1 MSIPA
6 AFNVACDAAS
16 RMLQEV
22 QASGL
27 SISSEA
33 IFLIVLATILGESVL
48 SELASFLNYRAL
60 DTPMPKEFDGIYKP
74 DAYAESQRYTK
85 AKTIFGLLNKSFDL
99 ALLLVF
105 WLVFD
110 GFELVDGVVRSA
122 VPGDSAESP
131 SLDIWRG
138 LLYMAIFGVGEGV
151 LGLPWSIYF
160 TFVLEEKFGFNK
172 TTAKT
177 FVVDLLKG
185 LMLGVVLGA
194 PLMAAVLAFFIYTGD
209 RAWWLCWCFIAA
221 FQIVVMF
228 VAPVLIFPLFNEF
241 TPLPEGEL
249 KEAIARYATSVGFTY
264 GGIFEIDGSKRS
276 SHSNAF
282 FTGFGS
288 TKRIALFDTLLKQ
301 MSTTEILGVLAH
313 EVGHEKR
320 GHIKLGIATSL
331 AYMFVMLYVM
341 GLFLSYPPLFAAFSV
356 SHASVYLGLVL
367 FQLLFSP
374 VDTLMQIVLTMRS
387 RANEFEADAY
397 SVETFGEPEA
407 LVDALKKLSRENLSN
422 LTPHPLHVFL
432 TYSHPPVLARI
443 EAIRAHRESL
453 KAMM

>member
-27 SISSEA
+27 SISSDA
-33 IFLIVLATILGESVL
+33 IFLIVLATILGEFVL

-194 PLMAAVLAFFIYTGD
+194 PLMAAVLAFFIYSGD

-264 GGIFEIDGSKRS
+264 GGIFEIDGAPLPGGTSEPSDQQQLGFASTRRPPVRPAPSLPGAAGSKRS

-313 EVGHEKR
+313 EASH
-320 GHIKLGIATSL
+320 T
-331 AYMFVMLYVM
+331 
-341 GLFLSYPPLFAAFSV
+341 LSSVAHAA
-356 SHASVYLGLVL
+356 HAS
-367 FQLLFSP
+367 SRCTP
-374 VDTLMQIVLTMRS
+374 TLH
-387 RANEFEADAY
+387 
-397 SVETFGEPEA
+397 
-407 LVDALKKLSRENLSN
+407 
-422 LTPHPLHVFL
+422 TPTPQ
-432 TYSHPPVLARI
+432 A
-443 EAIRAHRESL
+443 
-453 KAMM
+453 

>member
-33 IFLIVLATILGESVL
+33 IFLIVLATILGEFVL

-194 PLMAAVLAFFIYTGD
+194 PLMAAVLAFFIYSGD

-264 GGIFEIDGSKRS
+264 GGIFEIDGAPLPGGTSEPSDQQQQVFRL
-276 SHSNAF
+276 NA
-282 FTGFGS
+282 S
-288 TKRIALFDTLLKQ
+288 
-301 MSTTEILGVLAH
+301 
-313 EVGHEKR
+313 
-320 GHIKLGIATSL
+320 ATR
-331 AYMFVMLYVM
+331 
-341 GLFLSYPPLFAAFSV
+341 
-356 SHASVYLGLVL
+356 
-367 FQLLFSP
+367 Q
-374 VDTLMQIVLTMRS
+374 S
-387 RANEFEADAY
+387 RALAPRY
-397 SVETFGEPEA
+397 RRLEA
-407 LVDALKKLSRENLSN
+407 LVALERLLHRLRLDEADRALRHASQADEHHRDPRRPRARGEPYSFLRGPRCARQ
-422 LTPHPLHVFL
+422 LTMHTHASHANSPSLIPHPLSRFTRQLPNHLVPHPL
-432 TYSHPPVLARI
+432 RPTYTRWGTRSAATSSWASR
-443 EAIRAHRESL
+443 RASRTCS
-453 KAMM
+453 

>member
-27 SISSEA
+27 SISSDA
-33 IFLIVLATILGESVL
+33 IFLIVLATILGEFVL

-194 PLMAAVLAFFIYTGD
+194 PLMAAVLAFFIYSGD

-264 GGIFEIDGSKRS
+264 GGIFEIDGAPLPGGTSEPSDQQQLGFASTRQPPVRAAPSLPGTAGSKRS

-313 EVGHEKR
+313 EASH
-320 GHIKLGIATSL
+320 T
-331 AYMFVMLYVM
+331 
-341 GLFLSYPPLFAAFSV
+341 LSSMT
-356 SHASVYLGLVL
+356 HAS
-367 FQLLFSP
+367 
-374 VDTLMQIVLTMRS
+374 DTSS
-387 RANEFEADAY
+387 RC
-397 SVETFGEPEA
+397 
-407 LVDALKKLSRENLSN
+407 
-422 LTPHPLHVFL
+422 TPTLH
-432 TYSHPPVLARI
+432 TPTPQA
-443 EAIRAHRESL
+443 
-453 KAMM
+453 

>member
-33 IFLIVLATILGESVL
+33 IFLIVLATILGEFVL

-194 PLMAAVLAFFIYTGD
+194 PLMAAVLAFFIYSGD

-264 GGIFEIDGSKRS
+264 GGIFEIDGAPLPGGTSEPSDQQQLGFASTRQPPVRAAPSLPGTAGSKRS

-313 EVGHEKR
+313 EASHT
-320 GHIKLGIATSL
+320 LSSL
-331 AYMFVMLYVM
+331 THA
-341 GLFLSYPPLFAAFSV
+341 
-356 SHASVYLGLVL
+356 SHAS
-367 FQLLFSP
+367 SRCTP
-374 VDTLMQIVLTMRS
+374 TLH
-387 RANEFEADAY
+387 
-397 SVETFGEPEA
+397 
-407 LVDALKKLSRENLSN
+407 
-422 LTPHPLHVFL
+422 TPTPQ
-432 TYSHPPVLARI
+432 A
-443 EAIRAHRESL
+443 
-453 KAMM
+453 